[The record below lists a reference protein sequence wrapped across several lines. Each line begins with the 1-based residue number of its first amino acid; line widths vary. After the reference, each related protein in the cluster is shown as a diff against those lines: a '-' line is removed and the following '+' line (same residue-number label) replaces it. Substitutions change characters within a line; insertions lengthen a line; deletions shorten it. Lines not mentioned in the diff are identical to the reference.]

1 MAYCRRDDGKGV
13 GEETGMD
20 FSVLQN
26 LTGLVVHFKWIVP
39 AVGTVVLAFLGLSA
53 LNRIVSK

>member
-1 MAYCRRDDGKGV
+1 
-13 GEETGMD
+13 MD